1 MPDSPSMPT
10 EEFSEVHDPITVP
23 PEPVI
28 AAPTES
34 TRPGM
39 TRRRWLWL
47 SLAVLLLLGL
57 GSVFLLAENN
67 WDRCR

>member
-1 MPDSPSMPT
+1 MPDRPSMPT

-34 TRPGM
+34 TRSRDAPAA
-39 TRRRWLWL
+39 
-47 SLAVLLLLGL
+47 LAMAFAGRSSAAGFRL
-57 GSVFLLAENN
+57 VFLLAENN
-67 WDRCR
+67 WDGFR